1 MLYHNVQTE
10 KKSYEMICAVFLKFL
25 LNIKN
30 STMICNLTGNQ
41 SELSEFLEEV
51 QCKLNKMSSVA
62 D

>member
-10 KKSYEMICAVFLKFL
+10 KKSYMICAVFLKFL

-30 STMICNLTGNQ
+30 STMFCNLIENQ
-41 SELSEFLEEV
+41 SELSEIMEEV
-51 QCKLNKMSSVA
+51 KCKLNKMSRVA